1 MTLFLLNFAGLYLSY
16 ISLYLKM
23 NYIFYYILKSY
34 FCYIYYFFRLHLK
47 FHIYLIA
54 IKNK

>member
-1 MTLFLLNFAGLYLSY
+1 MILFLLNFAGLYLSY